1 MEIGNLAK
9 MPKDDMEFLKNSL
22 NKMIK
27 ALEEHAWDGDYWR
40 RGYTDEG
47 DIVGTKNAEFG
58 KIFINP
64 QSWGV
69 WADVG
74 TEEQKNKS
82 MDNAIKY
89 TKTDFGLRLVYPGF
103 KTYPHDPDPF
113 TGYNPGCAENGAVF
127 CQANCWAII
136 ALSKLGRAEEAW
148 KIFGDMIPHTALQ
161 KIGLQRYEA
170 EPYAY
175 ASNIIG
181 PENKRHGWAN
191 VTQVTGTASW
201 MDVVGTQY
209 LLGIKPTL
217 AGLEIDPCIP
227 NDWDSYSVSRIFR
240 GVLYK
245 ITISNP
251 ENRSKGV
258 KQIYVN
264 EKLIDGTTIEPLK
277 LSNEVNVKVI
287 MG

>member
-1 MEIGNLAK
+1 M
-9 MPKDDMEFLKNSL
+9 
-22 NKMIK
+22 
-27 ALEEHAWDGDYWR
+27 
-40 RGYTDEG
+40 
-47 DIVGTKNAEFG
+47 
-58 KIFINP
+58 IFILL
-64 QSWGV
+64 
-69 WADVG
+69 
-74 TEEQKNKS
+74 
-82 MDNAIKY
+82 
-89 TKTDFGLRLVYPGF
+89 F
-103 KTYPHDPDPF
+103 
-113 TGYNPGCAENGAVF
+113 
-127 CQANCWAII
+127 
-136 ALSKLGRAEEAW
+136 
-148 KIFGDMIPHTALQ
+148 

-217 AGLEIDPCIP
+217 TGLEIDPCIP
-227 NDWDSYSVSRIFR
+227 NDWDSYSVSRILE
-240 GVLYK
+240 VYYIKLQYLIQK
-245 ITISNP
+245 IDL
-251 ENRSKGV
+251 KV
-258 KQIYVN
+258 KQIYAN

>member
-1 MEIGNLAK
+1 
-9 MPKDDMEFLKNSL
+9 
-22 NKMIK
+22 
-27 ALEEHAWDGDYWR
+27 
-40 RGYTDEG
+40 
-47 DIVGTKNAEFG
+47 
-58 KIFINP
+58 
-64 QSWGV
+64 
-69 WADVG
+69 
-74 TEEQKNKS
+74 

-127 CQANCWAII
+127 CQANCCAII

-245 ITISNP
+245 ITIFNP

-264 EKLIDGTTIEPLK
+264 EKLIDGTIIEPVK